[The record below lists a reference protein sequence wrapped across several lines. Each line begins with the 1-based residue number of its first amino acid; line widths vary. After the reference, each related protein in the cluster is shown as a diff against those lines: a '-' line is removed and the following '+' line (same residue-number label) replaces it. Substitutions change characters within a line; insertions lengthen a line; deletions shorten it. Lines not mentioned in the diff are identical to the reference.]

1 MYENY
6 TRQALP
12 SKEYRELLGT
22 CLCVFN
28 ANNSFIIENV
38 LANSIYLNWY
48 NLMDLESGKLQK
60 QFNKMEEY
68 FPEDILPFF

>member
-1 MYENY
+1 M
-6 TRQALP
+6 
-12 SKEYRELLGT
+12 EYRELLGT

-38 LANSIYLNWY
+38 LANSNDLSWY

-60 QFNKMEEY
+60 QFKKLNNLQVLCRSGK
-68 FPEDILPFF
+68 LT